1 MRHIAGP
8 SQTRVTTLGAAYFD
22 FVHTHNSH
30 KHTHTQYDTHTHTHT
45 HTHSYI
51 GADAIRQI
59 LHRVIV
65 QAHELF
71 HILIDCKEQ
80 RPGAGAG
87 NQ

>member
-1 MRHIAGP
+1 M
-8 SQTRVTTLGAAYFD
+8 
-22 FVHTHNSH
+22 
-30 KHTHTQYDTHTHTHT
+30 THTHTHT

-51 GADAIRQI
+51 GADAIRQS

-71 HILIDCKEQ
+71 HILIDGKEQ
-80 RPGAGAG
+80 RAGAGAG